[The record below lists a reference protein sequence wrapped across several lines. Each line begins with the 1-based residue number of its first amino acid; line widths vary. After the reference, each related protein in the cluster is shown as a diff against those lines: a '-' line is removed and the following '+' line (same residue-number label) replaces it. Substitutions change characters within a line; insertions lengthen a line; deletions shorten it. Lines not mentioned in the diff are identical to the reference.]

1 MNKTPREK
9 LFTKG
14 SCLPLACLPIPNDF
28 VVHKTMTSRNVKVVL
43 QGRTSVP
50 DFQDPRC
57 INFNLQLLQK
67 IIIIIILISVLPT
80 QFQQNSALNSM
91 CRRIKNMVHLW
102 TWGYA
107 TLVDSIYQ
115 IKISAPHFI
124 CNWHRTPVKIW
135 ACCSHANAHKHVKY
149 VLTILYFWPIS

>member
-1 MNKTPREK
+1 MNFKIDTYQDKGNPGTERERCKIKVKLILCIRFQRLIYYMNKTPREK

-14 SCLPLACLPIPNDF
+14 SCLPLACLPTPNDF

-67 IIIIIILISVLPT
+67 KKIIIILISVLPT

-91 CRRIKNMVHLW
+91 CRRKK
-102 TWGYA
+102 TWFTCGPEVMP
-107 TLVDSIYQ
+107 L
-115 IKISAPHFI
+115 
-124 CNWHRTPVKIW
+124 
-135 ACCSHANAHKHVKY
+135 
-149 VLTILYFWPIS
+149 